1 MRSNLLASAIAVGLG
16 LAAVAPA
23 RAADDTAAQLAAMK
37 AQIAALQAQVEELQ
51 AQTDAQSDVN
61 VTQAK
66 AIEAAQATNTKA
78 DALEKLVNNT
88 KVSGRIFFDAT
99 SLEQESDGT
108 KINNTGIGFDVKRF
122 YVGIDHKFDDKWSA
136 NITTDFQY
144 SSAVGATEVFLKKAY
159 LQGKFSDAFTLRI
172 GSADMPWIPFA
183 EGYYGYRY
191 VENTLVDR
199 LKYGNSADWGFH
211 AGGTLGD
218 GMFNYAASVVSGG
231 GYKNPSRSKG
241 MDVEGRVGFAP
252 TQSTIIAIG
261 AYSGHQGL
269 ETESTDALH
278 TANRFDAL
286 AAWSSPKFRLGAEY
300 FQAKNWSRELATT
313 SDKADG
319 YSLWGSAVVTQG
331 GISVFGRYDSAD
343 LSKDLNPSLTQKYYN
358 LGVEFPIV
366 KGFKLAAVFKHTDQ
380 DSDTTADLKT
390 NEFGVW
396 GDVQW

>member
-1 MRSNLLASAIAVGLG
+1 MRSNLLATAIAASLG

-23 RAADDTAAQLAAMK
+23 HAADDTASQLAAMK

-51 AQTDAQSDVN
+51 ASTEAQSEVN
-61 VTQAK
+61 VTQAQ

-78 DALEKLVNNT
+78 DVLEKLVNNT
-88 KVSGRIFFDAT
+88 KVSGRIFFDTT
-99 SLEQESDGT
+99 SLEQTSDGD
-108 KINNTGIGFDVKRF
+108 KITNTGIGFDVKRF

-172 GSADMPWIPFA
+172 GSADMPWIPFS
-183 EGYYGYRY
+183 ESYYGFRY
-191 VENTLVDR
+191 VENPIVDR
-199 LKYGNSADWGFH
+199 LKFGNSADWGVH
-211 AGGTLGD
+211 AGGTMAG

-231 GYKNPSRSKG
+231 GYKNPTRSKG
-241 MDVEGRVGFAP
+241 MDFEGRIGFAP
-252 TQSTIIAIG
+252 TSNTIIGIG
-261 AYSGHQGL
+261 AYSGKQGQ
-269 ETESTDALH
+269 ETESADALH
-278 TANRFDAL
+278 TASRFDAL
-286 AAWSSPKFRLGAEY
+286 AAYSSPKFRVGAEW
-300 FQAKNWSRELATT
+300 FQAKNWSRELSVD

-319 YSLWGSAVVTQG
+319 YSLWGSAVLSKG
-331 GISVFGRYDSAD
+331 GISVFGRYDQAD
-343 LSKDLNPSLTQKYYN
+343 LSKDLNPSLEQKYYN

-366 KGFKLAAVFKHTDQ
+366 KGFKLAAVYKHTAQ

-390 NEFGVW
+390 NEVGIW